1 LYSRCYFSL
10 VFQAWY
16 KCFDKG
22 LSMDNN
28 RQEAVAIFAGGCFWC
43 TEPVFMQLKGVTKV
57 VSGYI
62 GGHTLN
68 PTYKDICNGDTG
80 HAEGI
85 QIHYNAAEISYGQLL
100 EVFLVAHDPTTLNR
114 QGNDVGTQYRSAIF
128 YLDDAQRESALQIV
142 QEFDEAHVYSA
153 PIVTEVVPATT
164 FYPAEDYHQYY
175 FAKNPSQ
182 PYCLAVA
189 APKAAKIRQKYAQ
202 LIK

>member
-1 LYSRCYFSL
+1 
-10 VFQAWY
+10 
-16 KCFDKG
+16 
-22 LSMDNN
+22 MNN
-28 RQEAVAIFAGGCFWC
+28 EQIAIFAGGCFWC
-43 TEPVFMQLKGVTKV
+43 TEPVFTQLKGVSKV

-80 HAEGI
+80 HAEAI
-85 QIHYNAAEISYGQLL
+85 EIHYNAAEISYGQLL
-100 EVFLVAHDPTTLNR
+100 EVFLVAHDPTTPNR
-114 QGNDVGTQYRSAIF
+114 QGNDIGTQYRSAVF
-128 YLDDAQRESALQIV
+128 YLDDAQRESAKQII
-142 QEFDEAHVYSA
+142 QEFDERHIYNA

-164 FYPAEDYHQYY
+164 FYAAEDYHQYY

-202 LIK
+202 LIKG

>member
-1 LYSRCYFSL
+1 
-10 VFQAWY
+10 
-16 KCFDKG
+16 
-22 LSMDNN
+22 MDNN
-28 RQEAVAIFAGGCFWC
+28 TQDAIAIFAGGCFWC
-43 TEPVFMQLKGVTKV
+43 TEPVFSQLRGVHKV

-62 GGHTLN
+62 GGHTQN
-68 PTYKDICNGDTG
+68 PTYKSICNGDTG

-85 QIHYNAAEISYGQLL
+85 EIHYNAAEISYGQLV
-100 EVFLVAHDPTTLNR
+100 EIFLVAHDPTTLNR
-114 QGNDVGTQYRSAIF
+114 QGNDIGTQYRSAIF
-128 YLDDAQRESALQIV
+128 YLDDAQRESARQIIA
-142 QEFDEAHVYSA
+142 EFDERHIYND

-175 FAKNPSQ
+175 FAENPNQ